1 MIYVSIVLNI
11 VFVIVIL
18 LLVRRSLDL
27 YSRIEESFFAIE
39 SFRDHLDIVHNMDT
53 FYGDETLGAL
63 IEHSK
68 DLSDFLSEEQEEK
81 KDTTLEK
88 EEV

>member
-68 DLSDFLSEEQEEK
+68 DLSDFLSEVQEEK